1 LATLSLSPFSVDYTT
16 NTSGYDF
23 RKGQG
28 DLDAELEQ
36 FAMDLGGAPQRV
48 LKAHST
54 DQVAYLS
61 GDPRT
66 ASRRPGFPPPVGV
79 RDDLLKFVLSDAVPA
94 LHKGRMAIKKARAE
108 LAERK
113 SKLKIEG
120 PDKTDV
126 AGAFR
131 RMEIRTRLHDM
142 KPDELERYFA
152 RYGDNLPTE
161 IAQAVTE
168 LPPEYSGVPQSRHD
182 LLTGRALNAQFGN
195 AITEINEIE
204 QAIEAAESSVEA
216 ARDEV
221 RLEVGIYDPA
231 KFNELA
237 APIEA
242 KHAAPWLRR
251 RTNSNGAEEIR
262 VVDLDRK
269 VERVAT
275 PEEVERGMF
284 YDSFED
290 YQKGKAA

>member
-1 LATLSLSPFSVDYTT
+1 V
-16 NTSGYDF
+16 
-23 RKGQG
+23 
-28 DLDAELEQ
+28 
-36 FAMDLGGAPQRV
+36 
-48 LKAHST
+48 
-54 DQVAYLS
+54 
-61 GDPRT
+61 
-66 ASRRPGFPPPVGV
+66 
-79 RDDLLKFVLSDAVPA
+79 
-94 LHKGRMAIKKARAE
+94 
-108 LAERK
+108 AERR

-131 RMEIRTRLHDM
+131 RAEIRARLHDM
-142 KPDELERYFA
+142 KSDELTNYFA
-152 RYGDNLPTE
+152 KYGDSLPAE
-161 IAQAVTE
+161 IAQAVIE

-182 LLTGRALNAQFGN
+182 LLTERALDAQFG
-195 AITEINEIE
+195 TEIAEIKKIE

-251 RTNSNGAEEIR
+251 RTDSNGAEEIR
-262 VVDLDRK
+262 VVDLDRR